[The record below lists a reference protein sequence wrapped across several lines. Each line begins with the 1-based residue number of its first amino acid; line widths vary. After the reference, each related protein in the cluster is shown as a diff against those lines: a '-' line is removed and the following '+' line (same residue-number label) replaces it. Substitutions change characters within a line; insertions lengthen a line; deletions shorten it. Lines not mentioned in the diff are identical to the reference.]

1 MVYEKMTKEKTEKKE
16 ECVFCRIIKGDVKA
30 DIVSDEENF
39 IVMNDIDQSI
49 PGHCLVIP
57 KKHYETVFDMPSSLG
72 GELLSAAKKHGLRLI
87 KEGKAEG
94 IKLVN
99 NNFEASG
106 QVVKHF
112 HLHIIPEKKGV
123 STKHV

>member
-1 MVYEKMTKEKTEKKE
+1 MAKEKTKTENKNS
-16 ECVFCRIIKGDVKA
+16 ECVFCKIIAGEIKA
-30 DIVSDEENF
+30 DIVSEEENF
-39 IVMNDIDQSI
+39 LVMNDIDQSI

-57 KKHYETVFDMPSSLG
+57 KGHYETLLDMPATLG
-72 GELLSAAKKHGLRLI
+72 SEMLAIAKKQSLRLI

-106 QVVKHF
+106 QCVPHF
-112 HLHIIPEKKGV
+112 HLHVIPEKKGV
-123 STKHV
+123 KTKHV

>member
-1 MVYEKMTKEKTEKKE
+1 MNEKTKEKQKTED
-16 ECVFCRIIKGDVKA
+16 CIFCKIARGEIKGDVIA
-30 DIVSDEENF
+30 DEDNF

-49 PGHCLVIP
+49 LGHCLVIP
-57 KKHYETVFDMPSSLG
+57 KKHYETILDMPATLG
-72 GELLSAAKKHGLRLI
+72 TELVDIAKKQSLRLI

-99 NNFEASG
+99 NNYEASG
-106 QVVKHF
+106 QFIKHF

-123 STKHV
+123 KTKHV